1 MKPSSAFTYLLP
13 LFFLM
18 FIFVSCDTDEN
29 PVGTLE
35 EAVERIPDV
44 QLIEGADNVTAAV
57 SRDRNRSYFTVTL
70 GNVENSR
77 IRPGTY
83 EGWCLQMD
91 LPAPIGENL
100 SGAKLFDSKNDK
112 IYNKLSYILNQRH
125 VYEREYPGLSWQ
137 DIQVAF
143 WVIIETKDMNLN
155 AIRNNLTSSVDGF
168 SESNVNNI
176 LSDVKNN
183 GADFEPGAM
192 DIHLVVLDAGD
203 DTQLVG
209 LGETAWAYANTND
222 SGVRSETFN
231 DLGIGAQW
239 GWYMIVDNPADGVNF
254 GYEFWAGAAQNDFD
268 KGTHIGNG
276 TISLNDDGLTITL
289 NMFPEYRISGWQIHV
304 TQDEDD
310 LKTEPGQFY
319 YKDSFPITDSRTADI
334 TFAWESDEKLYIA
347 IHAGGDELWTYEEE
361 E

>member
-1 MKPSSAFTYLLP
+1 MNPSSAFTYLLP
-13 LFFLM
+13 LFFLV

-44 QLIEGADNVTAAV
+44 QLIEGAENVTAAI
-57 SRDRNRSYFTVTL
+57 SRDQQRSYFSVTL

-91 LPAPIGENL
+91 LPAPIGENI

-125 VYEREYPGLSWQ
+125 VYERANPGLSWR

-155 AIRNNLTSSVDGF
+155 AIRNNLPSSVDGF

-176 LSDVKNN
+176 LSDVKTN

-192 DIHLVVLDAGD
+192 DINLVVMEADTE
-203 DTQLVG
+203 TQLVG
-209 LGETAWAYANTND
+209 FGETAWAYANPEDENLPED
-222 SGVRSETFN
+222 VESIPFG
-231 DLGIGAQW
+231 DAQW
-239 GWYMIVDNPADGVNF
+239 GWYIKIPTSVTEEIP
-254 GYEFWAGAAQNDFD
+254 YEFWAGAGQNDLT
-268 KGTHIGNG
+268 KGTKIGTG
-276 TISLNDDGLTITL
+276 TITITDNEVEITLTL
-289 NMFPEYRISGWQIHV
+289 NSDIPDDYFRITGLEINI
-304 TQDEDD
+304 TDD
-310 LKTEPGQFY
+310 ADMLITAPGQFLH
-319 YKDSFPITDSRTADI
+319 KFTWDDPQATFSETFSIAGFDSP
-334 TFAWESDEKLYIA
+334 LYIA
-347 IHAGGDELWTYEEE
+347 IHSGDIWTFEE
-361 E
+361 